1 MFISAVKLNI
11 IIWESL
17 PRVATRGTTVSG
29 TSASA
34 PWRLLLGQYE
44 RFSYIIMKITI
55 RSRHLS
61 GPFNRLEYQKYQKST
76 FWYFILEILKADSAQ
91 HEFEVHSDRLRV
103 PVSPKR
109 ETVSSSTY
117 QEQLWIFWVRH
128 LRAKWVEHQRPGHWG
143 LHMTGYTLVIN
154 IG

>member
-61 GPFNRLEYQKYQKST
+61 GPFNRLDISPPFGTLIWKYSRLIQPSMSLRST
-76 FWYFILEILKADSAQ
+76 VTGWGFQW
-91 HEFEVHSDRLRV
+91 V
-103 PVSPKR
+103 PKEKQFPPPPIK
-109 ETVSSSTY
+109 SSSGSSESVIS
-117 QEQLWIFWVRH
+117 EQNEWSIRGQGTEV
-128 LRAKWVEHQRPGHWG
+128 
-143 LHMTGYTLVIN
+143 YTWQDIH
-154 IG
+154 